1 MKKFL
6 IFLFFLSSCV
16 FSGCTLLETPESSDE
31 VKSDEEISYEKRID
45 IYYTIEDSLMV
56 RAVWPYKNPYDT
68 LVMKMYGTA
77 PFWELYEDF
86 FYTKEVLGEE
96 SLSGW
101 IDVGTKTVIGW
112 RDANGDKN
120 NDY

>member
-1 MKKFL
+1 MKAKV
-6 IFLFFLSSCV
+6 FFLNLCFMF
-16 FSGCTLLETPESSDE
+16 FSGCTLLELPEPA
-31 VKSDEEISYEKRID
+31 KSDEEISYEKHLD
-45 IYYTIEDSLMV
+45 IYFVIQDSLAV
-56 RAVWPYKNPYDT
+56 RAVWPYNNPYDT
-68 LVMKMYGTA
+68 VMRKMYGTA

-86 FYTKEVLGEE
+86 VYTKEVLGKQ

-112 RDANGDKN
+112 YDANGDKN